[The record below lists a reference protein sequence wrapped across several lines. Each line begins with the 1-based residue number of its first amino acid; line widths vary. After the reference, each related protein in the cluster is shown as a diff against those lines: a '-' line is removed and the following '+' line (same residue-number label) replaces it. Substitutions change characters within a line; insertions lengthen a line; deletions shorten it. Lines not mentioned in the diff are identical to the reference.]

1 MSAGCG
7 PSCVYNADIGEG
19 KYRYFG
25 DMGDMK
31 VNGTK
36 YTWTVVGGWGRV

>member
-25 DMGDMK
+25 DMK